1 MTKLPLDR
9 NHLSSRHRLSHQQI
23 DMLLGQKESKENLPE
38 KLKGL
43 KLVSNFLQLVDLL
56 DAHHLEFLSFKGP
69 LLSQLIY
76 GDASVR
82 ISHDFDILIDPSD
95 INRAHALLTSNN
107 FEVTD
112 DIKWPQEALRQKILF
127 EAIHHLGFR
136 HKELGYMVEI
146 HWTLVNESPISP
158 KKLNRMVWSNTKT
171 YEMYG
176 RTIRSLNEEM
186 LLAYLIIHG
195 TKHGWQ
201 RLKWLVD
208 IKDFPLDK
216 ISEENFKELC
226 RMLNIQ
232 KAVAQT
238 GALLKTYFNFESHLF
253 PTRKASSFLVNH
265 SIKMVENPIKEK
277 LPVGEAIEDLKYKI
291 WIFGGLSYKIRIIS
305 KQLIGITDIN
315 NVSFKTRLAY
325 ILYRPYSFIKRRIY
339 HA

>member
-23 DMLLGQKESKENLPE
+23 DMLLGQKMNNNNLPE

-43 KLVSNFLQLVDLL
+43 NRVSNFLHLVDLL

-95 INRAHALLTSNN
+95 INRAHALLNNNN
-107 FEVTD
+107 FEVIYE
-112 DIKWPQEALRQKILF
+112 IKWPQEALRQKMLF

-216 ISEENFKELC
+216 ISEESFKELC

-238 GALLKTYFNFESHLF
+238 GVLLKTYFDFENHLF

-315 NVSFKTRLAY
+315 NVSFKTSLAY